1 MSRNVLI
8 AGAAALLIA
17 VALTW
22 SARPGAPVRVEIPS
36 GLTARQT
43 ADLLGREGVVQSV
56 FVFRVFIKLTGFD
69 RHLKPG
75 AYTLRVHEWP
85 TVVARKLTLGLTDDV
100 KVTIPEG
107 FMARQIAERLQK
119 EGVIADAAAFHR
131 YVDSKHLE
139 GRLFPSTYH
148 FPPRYAPEKA
158 AAVMTAEFEKQIG
171 AAYAAASPK
180 PELTL
185 EQALTLASI
194 VEREAVLKQER
205 PIIAAVYLNR
215 LKVKMPLQADP
226 TVQYALGREEG
237 KWKKGLTRADLQ
249 LPSPYNTYA
258 RRGLPP
264 GPICSPGL
272 ESFLGVLNPA
282 KTSALYFV
290 ADTTGGHLFSETN
303 EEHVKARMH
312 YKKELRK
319 IKAQLKK
326 DAAAKTP

>member
-1 MSRNVLI
+1 MNRILL
-8 AGAAALLIA
+8 AGAAAL
-17 VALTW
+17 ALMMGGLW
-22 SARPGAPVRVEIPS
+22 AARPGEPTRVEVPP
-36 GLTARQT
+36 GLGARQT
-43 ADLLGREGVVQSV
+43 ADLLKREGVVHSA
-56 FVFRVFIKLTGFD
+56 FAFRVLLKLTGFE

-75 AYTLRVHEWP
+75 SYTLRRHEWP
-85 TVVARKLTLGLTDDV
+85 TVVVRKLTLGLSDSV

-107 FMARQIAERLQK
+107 FMASQIADRLEK
-119 EGVIADAAAFHR
+119 AGVADAKEFMAIVTKR
-131 YVDSKHLE
+131 RLE
-139 GRLFPSTYH
+139 GRLFPSTYLL
-148 FPPRYAPEKA
+148 APATGAEKA
-158 AAVMTAEFEKQIG
+158 VAAMTAEFDRQIG

-180 PELTL
+180 PSLTL
-185 EQALTLASI
+185 EEALTLASI

-215 LKVKMPLQADP
+215 LRVKMPLQADP
-226 TVQYALGREEG
+226 TVQYALGTG
-237 KWKKGLTRADLQ
+237 VWKKGLTRDDLKV
-249 LPSPYNTYA
+249 PSGYNTYI

-303 EEHVKARMH
+303 EEHSKARML

-319 IKAQLKK
+319 IKEKIRREGGR
-326 DAAAKTP
+326 P